1 MPFDPDAYLKEKAG
15 AQAPETQPESKAAPG
30 ESSTYSFGRGVVQG
44 ALYDPIEGIGQLI
57 EHAGNIKLP
66 VPQAVRKW
74 LKDVRDE
81 TEKSTAGTAGRVT
94 GAVGSLALAPEA
106 FAAGKAASVAARA
119 ATATPRSTF
128 ALASKLGKA
137 EADRRA
143 AAYATAVGK
152 HPRVLS
158 NAELTEA
165 LLGHI
170 PGQPWRTLSAPA
182 RVAVGAGTAAAAP
195 VEGESARPENYAEAK
210 RNQAL
215 LGGSLGGLA
224 GSAVARGAGRVMRP
238 SMHFAHIPFTGY
250 GAYHLL
256 GPTGL
261 AATGGTLATLAALAR
276 GGGARSVAGLGGMA
290 GQAVRA
296 LTEEAPN
303 AETE

>member
-15 AQAPETQPESKAAPG
+15 PPAAEPPAKAASG

-57 EHAGNIKLP
+57 EHAANIKLP

-74 LKDVRDE
+74 LHDVRDE

-106 FAAGKAASVAARA
+106 AAAGRVASIGYRAARM
-119 ATATPRSTF
+119 SGQDVI
-128 ALASKLGKA
+128 KLGTQLGRP
-137 EADRRA
+137 EAIRRA
-143 AAYATAVGK
+143 NAYAAAVGK
-152 HPRVLS
+152 TRQALTKDEV
-158 NAELTEA
+158 AEA
-165 LLGHI
+165 FLGHV
-170 PGQPWRTLSAPA
+170 PGQPWRTLSAPS
-182 RVAVGAGTAAAAP
+182 RVGLGAVAAAAQP
-195 VEGESARPENYAEAK
+195 VEGESASPENFLEAK

-215 LGGSLGGLA
+215 LGGALGGLA
-224 GSAVARGAGRVMRP
+224 GSAVARGAGKMVRP
-238 SMHFAHIPFTGY
+238 SMHYAHLPFSGY

-256 GPTGL
+256 GPYGL

-290 GQAVRA
+290 GEAVRG
-296 LTEEAPN
+296 LTEETPN
-303 AETE
+303 AEAE